1 MLKRFVHDA
10 AGVTIEPAF
19 FAYLENA
26 ETAHL
31 VKTMKN
37 G

>member
-1 MLKRFVHDA
+1 MLKRFVHD
-10 AGVTIEPAF
+10 VTIEPAF
-19 FAYLENA
+19 FTYVENA